1 MSSTGEIFK
10 GREGFRRELRGEGE
24 VFRRERFDWR
34 EVQEFKKREE
44 GEVTDGG
51 GV

>member
-10 GREGFRRELRGEGE
+10 GRGGFRRELRGER
-24 VFRRERFDWR
+24 VDWR
-34 EVQEFKKREE
+34 EGQEFKKREE